1 MAPRLFRRATGT
13 QNTQTSASVHR
24 HPSSGNDQPSRK
36 TIVSGNANLAWRSVP
51 AAVRGWPSSA
61 SATARSGLSVR
72 SIAWS
77 AKPRALRPFERA
89 LRSNGERRREAAQAN
104 LAILQQSSPRRRGPQ
119 QREGARGRGSPGDRL
134 RRRERLSHPAIEL
147 VLLREP
153 MKQPP
158 IPLLGRDEAKEE
170 IEVGDP
176 FVAPLEI
183 VIERV
188 TQQNEQ
194 VVGRRGDRNR
204 PAFEVGGHRTL
215 PHPFRVPMSGD
226 RRGRPPMEIDAGSA
240 CTVP

>member
-1 MAPRLFRRATGT
+1 MGT

-36 TIVSGNANLAWRSVP
+36 TIVSGNANLAWRSIP
-51 AAVRGWPSSA
+51 AAVRGWPSRA

-77 AKPRALRPFERA
+77 AKPRAFRPFERA
-89 LRSNGERRREAAQAN
+89 LRSNGERAGRPRRP
-104 LAILQQSSPRRRGPQ
+104 ISRFLQQSSPRRRGPQ
-119 QREGARGRGSPGDRL
+119 QREGARGRGSSGDRL
-134 RRRERLSHPAIEL
+134 RRRERLSHPAVDL

-153 MKQPP
+153 MKQSP

-188 TQQNEQ
+188 TERNEQ
-194 VVGRRGDRNR
+194 VVGCGGDQNR
-204 PAFEVGGHRTL
+204 SAFEVGGDCTL
-215 PHPFRVPMSGD
+215 PHPFGVPISGD
-226 RRGRPPMEIDAGSA
+226 RHGRPPMEIDAGSP